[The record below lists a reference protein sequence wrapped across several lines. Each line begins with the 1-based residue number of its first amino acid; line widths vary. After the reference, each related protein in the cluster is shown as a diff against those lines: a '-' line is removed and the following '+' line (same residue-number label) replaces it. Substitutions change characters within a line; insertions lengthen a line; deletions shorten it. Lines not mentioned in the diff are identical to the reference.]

1 MRGEFEPPSENT
13 ASNNLKVAVSMI
25 PTNPQSN
32 TYSFLEG
39 AHSQPWK
46 EPVMLDQTSPFMTLK
61 EAAAFLRYSPSTLY
75 QRQDIPRTKLPGS
88 KDWRY
93 EKQALLAWVASAA
106 PPRLKPQPEPAQPSA
121 SNSPEPRTV
130 PRRRSS
136 RYR

>member
-1 MRGEFEPPSENT
+1 
-13 ASNNLKVAVSMI
+13 MI

-32 TYSFLEG
+32 TYSFLKG

-46 EPVMLDQTSPFMTLK
+46 EPVVLDQTSPFMTLK

-93 EKQALLAWVASAA
+93 EKQALLAWAASAA
-106 PPRLKPQPEPAQPSA
+106 PQRLKSPPEPPQPAAANPQA
-121 SNSPEPRTV
+121 PRPV